1 MNDDELWAAIDAQRL
16 RTADLLETLTHDDW
30 SHRSLC
36 DGWTVR
42 DVAAH
47 LTLQQLT
54 LSDGLKL
61 ALKHPGSLNRTIH
74 ASTRGKAR
82 QPTAQL
88 IAEIRAMVGLRRHN
102 FGLTALETLIDIVVH
117 GQDIAVPIGRS
128 LHVPPETA
136 AVAAQRV
143 WDCRGTRL
151 SKVFDR
157 IPYDDLNLQA
167 TDIDWSAGL
176 GPELRGPILALLL
189 LMTGRA
195 VVLPQLDGPGVQVL
209 QNTSSSPAPVG
220 GIPRRRRSR

>member
-16 RTADLLETLTHDDW
+16 RTADLLETLTDDDW

-54 LSDGLKL
+54 LGGGLKL
-61 ALKHPGSLNRTIH
+61 ALKHPGNLNRTIH
-74 ASTRGKAR
+74 ASTRGKAQ

-88 IAEIRAMVGLRRHN
+88 IAEIRAMVGSRRHN
-102 FGLTALETLIDIVVH
+102 FGLTARDTLIDIVVH

-128 LHVPPETA
+128 LHVPQETA
-136 AVAAQRV
+136 ATAAQRV
-143 WDCRGTRL
+143 WDCRGSRL
-151 SKVFDR
+151 SKVFDQ
-157 IPYDDLNLQA
+157 IPYDGLNLQA
-167 TDIDWSAGL
+167 TDIDWSVGQ
-176 GPELRGPILALLL
+176 GPELRGPILSLLL

-195 VVLPQLDGPGVQVL
+195 VVMPQLDGPGVQAL
-209 QNTSSSPAPVG
+209 QKESPAPVG